1 MALGRYSLGLLTDR
15 LGVRIAVVMYCV
27 AVIIFQLCL
36 TLVRQ
41 LGPTLALIGACGF
54 FLAPLFPSGIV
65 LLAPNFSSQQRGII
79 VAFLIAMGQI
89 GAAVAPLAVGVLA
102 TTLGIEYLIQV
113 TLVLSV
119 LMLTTWFA
127 ILHKV
132 ASTT

>member
-27 AVIIFQLCL
+27 ATIVFQLCL

-65 LLAPNFSSQQRGII
+65 LLVSKFNSQQRGII

-102 TTLGIEYLIQV
+102 TKLGIEYLVQV
-113 TLVLSV
+113 TLVFSV
-119 LMLTTWFA
+119 LMLATW
-127 ILHKV
+127 V
-132 ASTT
+132 ASLRKVGCTT